1 MRMRML
7 AALTAAAFVGIAS
20 TASAD
25 VTLMRGSF
33 AETVPAGG
41 ASALPAVLRGA
52 RALPA
57 PAVAPSVPVTEA
69 AASRRAVVAGRVL
82 WLVDEASGRL
92 QACWLRGTGYAGEN
106 GVVCTAP

>member
-1 MRMRML
+1 MRIRML

-25 VTLMRGSF
+25 VTLIRGSF

-41 ASALPAVLRGA
+41 ASALAAVLRGA

-57 PAVAPSVPVTEA
+57 SA
-69 AASRRAVVAGRVL
+69 AAAPPPAAAAPRHVVAAGRVL
-82 WLVDEASGRL
+82 WLVDAESGRL
-92 QACWLRGTGYAGEN
+92 QACWLRGTGVAGEN
-106 GVVCTAP
+106 GIVCTAP